1 MALKVLLLEDEQ
13 SIRDFVR
20 INMKR
25 QGYEVVEAESGEE
38 ALVAADRECNLDIA
52 ILDVMLPGISGF
64 EVCERLRKQFP
75 RLGIIMLT
83 AKGQEEDKI
92 AGLDYGADDYVV
104 KPFSPAELVA
114 RVKSLHRRMQ
124 TDLPKQDGG
133 GGATLFTHPFTMR
146 LDERKLYKGEAEV
159 ELTPKE
165 FEILKLLMENG
176 DKAVSR
182 DEILSSVWGKF
193 YVGDLKIVDVNIR
206 RIRQKIENDASHPVF
221 LETVWG
227 YGYLWR
233 KGHLDERA

>member
-1 MALKVLLLEDEQ
+1 MKVLLLEDEQ

-25 QGYEVVEAESGEE
+25 QGYEVVEAASGEE
-38 ALVAADRECNLDIA
+38 ALSVAHQHPDLDIA
-52 ILDVMLPGISGF
+52 ILDVMLPVISGF
-64 EVCERLRKQFP
+64 EVCQKLRDQYP

-83 AKGQEEDKI
+83 AKGQEADKI
-92 AGLDYGADDYVV
+92 AGLEYGADDYVV

-114 RVKSLHRRMQ
+114 RVKSLYRRMHA
-124 TDLPKQDGG
+124 DAPKVEPKDD
-133 GGATLFTHPFTMR
+133 AVLRSHPFTLR
-146 LDERKLYKGEAEV
+146 LDERKLYKNSVEV
-159 ELTPKE
+159 DLTPKE
-165 FEILKLLMENG
+165 LEILKLLMENG

-182 DEILSSVWGKF
+182 DDILSSVWGKF

-206 RIRQKIENDASHPVF
+206 RIRQKIEEDASHPVY

-233 KGHLDERA
+233 KGHHDEGT

>member
-1 MALKVLLLEDEQ
+1 MKVLLLEDEQ

-25 QGYEVVEAESGEE
+25 QGYDVVEAASGEE
-38 ALVAADRECNLDIA
+38 ALSAADLHPDLDIA

-64 EVCERLRKQFP
+64 EVCQQLRNRYP

-83 AKGQEEDKI
+83 AKGQEADKI
-92 AGLDYGADDYVV
+92 AGLEYGADDYVV

-114 RVKSLHRRMQ
+114 RVKSLYRRMHA
-124 TDLPKQDGG
+124 DAPKAEAKDD
-133 GGATLFTHPFTMR
+133 AVLRSHPFTLR
-146 LDERKLYKGEAEV
+146 LDERKLYKNGVEV
-159 ELTPKE
+159 DLTPKE
-165 FEILKLLMENG
+165 LEILKLLMENG

-182 DEILSSVWGKF
+182 DDILSSVWGKF

-206 RIRQKIENDASHPVF
+206 RIRQKIEEDASHPVY

-233 KGHLDERA
+233 KGHHDERT